1 MKYLVHPACGK
12 YCTVA
17 WGTRLPFR
25 FDNYLWEQLHLQGFL
40 MKPSL
45 VLQRNRLAVG
55 YRHQHV
61 RGQFTFC
68 LLCLMTRIKVWGDG
82 DLCPWK
88 HAISLVTNEP
98 SGNTVWPLIWV
109 SMHLISAGLCWA
121 RSVCVCVGERVRE
134 RGFWCSREE
143 VRQMDNRA
151 LPLWF
156 WTWGSA
162 NYILI
167 KKWPVCLIVHV
178 LRDWDLRQVC
188 VCVTVRSVWQEKH
201 RWWIT
206 YIFGSWRSHSVSI
219 KFSFKFYLEFTP
231 RNSIFLNFERSLW
244 VGNKERSERRFLR
257 LRDGKTSSSEK
268 VSVWVLNIFWVI
280 VAIMDELVLC
290 FI

>member
-25 FDNYLWEQLHLQGFL
+25 YDNYLWEQLHLQGFL

-121 RSVCVCVGERVRE
+121 RSVCVWEREWE
-134 RGFWCSREE
+134 RG
-143 VRQMDNRA
+143 
-151 LPLWF
+151 
-156 WTWGSA
+156 GSDA
-162 NYILI
+162 PEKKWDRWITERCLCGSGPGVVLI
-167 KKWPVCLIVHV
+167 TSWLKIWPVCLIVHV